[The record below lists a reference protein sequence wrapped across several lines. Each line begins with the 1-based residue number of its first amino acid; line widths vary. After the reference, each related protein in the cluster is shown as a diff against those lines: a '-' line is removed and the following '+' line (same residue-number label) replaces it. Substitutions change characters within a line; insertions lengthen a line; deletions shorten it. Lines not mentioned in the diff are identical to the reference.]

1 MAPILLTHEEVKQT
15 DEENLIVH
23 SPFEGYTDGQCPS
36 VRGLP
41 IESGPFTPLIF
52 LVPNLTQ
59 QVFQF
64 AVSMLNLSNILQSL
78 LLAAWADR
86 DDIKVEVARNLKR
99 ENEHYRA
106 KLLEAAR
113 PRQVGDD
120 KSPGLKEPSPGLK
133 VNAPVKRGSFIM
145 TFTTISPKN
154 NFKKLLALSK
164 GKDLNTDSCSWI
176 RAFQNVKRHK
186 LFQLKSCATVKP
198 VNNMDQKRR

>member
-1 MAPILLTHEEVKQT
+1 MHA
-15 DEENLIVH
+15 
-23 SPFEGYTDGQCPS
+23 PFEGHTDGQCPS

-41 IESGPFTPLIF
+41 VESGPFAPLIF

-78 LLAAWADR
+78 LLAAWTDR

-99 ENEHYRA
+99 ENEHQRA
-106 KLLEAAR
+106 KLLEAAQR
-113 PRQVGDD
+113 EIEGG
-120 KSPGLKEPSPGLK
+120 SPGLQEPAPGLK
-133 VNAPVKRGSFIM
+133 VTAPVKRGSFIM

-164 GKDLNTDSCSWI
+164 GKDLSTESCSWI

-186 LFQLKSCATVKP
+186 LFQLKSCTTVRP
-198 VNNMDQKRR
+198 VNSMDAKRR